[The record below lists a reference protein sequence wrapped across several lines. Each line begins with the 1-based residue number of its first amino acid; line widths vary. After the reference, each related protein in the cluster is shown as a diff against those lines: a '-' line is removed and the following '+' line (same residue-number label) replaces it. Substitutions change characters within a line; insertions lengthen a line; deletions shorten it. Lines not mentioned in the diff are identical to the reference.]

1 MMKQKNMTLPV
12 SDTTVGSHDFPA
24 IPLNGFPGPDDQQSA
39 AAVTQHIAEAAA
51 KYMKSGHPI
60 ILIPPSFYGV
70 RM

>member
-1 MMKQKNMTLPV
+1 MMKLKNMTLPV
-12 SDTTVGSHDFPA
+12 SDTTVGSHDLA
-24 IPLNGFPGPDDQQSA
+24 IPLNGFTGPDDQQSA

-70 RM
+70 WM